1 MFVTSWLS
9 SFDPGFG
16 FQQKTYLQPWIG
28 WHSITWV
35 SSGVDFD
42 FATSW
47 KKLIFLTFSIE
58 ILCIFHAVLSR
69 NKFQQNSVY
78 FIPFNPISDKAKK
91 EKRKKIN
98 ITRQKFCQRT
108 LWKLELQTVYPQHFF
123 LGANSSNMVRTFC
136 S

>member
-91 EKRKKIN
+91 KKEKKLVLQDKSSAKGRYESYNYKQSIRN
-98 ITRQKFCQRT
+98 I
-108 LWKLELQTVYPQHFF
+108 FF
-123 LGANSSNMVRTFC
+123 
-136 S
+136 